1 MFDSNIIKVQS
12 ESAAT
17 VENGTAKTYNAAKN
31 DEVSDMTTVDIDDEI
46 LRRNGHES
54 VLERQFSWLSALGLG
69 FSITNSWVG
78 YLVRKCKTYQASPL
92 RLLEIIS
99 TSTISC

>member
-1 MFDSNIIKVQS
+1 MFDRDIKKIQS

-17 VENGTAKTYNAAKN
+17 VQNGTAEAYEVEVRDEIQKT
-31 DEVSDMTTVDIDDEI
+31 TTADVDNEI
-46 LRRNGHES
+46 LRRNGHEA

-78 YLVRKCKTYQASPL
+78 YLVSKQNSELRNSTAHSPNTNNMCL
-92 RLLEIIS
+92 
-99 TSTISC
+99 T